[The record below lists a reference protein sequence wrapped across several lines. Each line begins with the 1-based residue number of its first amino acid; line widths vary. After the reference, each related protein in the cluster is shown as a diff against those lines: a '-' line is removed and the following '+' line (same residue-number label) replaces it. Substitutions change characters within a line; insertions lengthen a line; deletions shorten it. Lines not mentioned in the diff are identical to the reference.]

1 MDDDNCSQYESRCN
15 TDEHLTDEIDAA
27 SENEKQSSEANDEKI
42 HQDEDLNVVPD
53 DMKSALDASSA
64 NEYTD
69 EEYLELYQ
77 KSCLG
82 KSCSS
87 QGWIQKIRSF
97 CCKLPGYYYCI
108 VHMIF
113 MLLIGIIIFFV
124 TNKSYLCMTLFVI
137 SLDAFANVVFFDCPL
152 SSLEKKY
159 LNTSL
164 IDSRL
169 KSIQNY
175 GMMYANN
182 KIYDTQLEVII
193 NGWTLCAGKIL
204 LLIVFD
210 WLKISY

>member
-1 MDDDNCSQYESRCN
+1 MNDNNESQYE
-15 TDEHLTDEIDAA
+15 EPI
-27 SENEKQSSEANDEKI
+27 EKGRMSKEEKI
-42 HQDEDLNVVPD
+42 VTSAHTTKDTTTHTTEDTATVATQTAPTSD
-53 DMKSALDASSA
+53 KSVND
-64 NEYTD
+64 YTD

-77 KSCLG
+77 NSRLG

-87 QGWIQKIRSF
+87 QGWIHNIRTI

-108 VHMIF
+108 LHMIF
-113 MLLIGIIIFFV
+113 MLLVGVIIFFV
-124 TNKSYLCMTLFVI
+124 TNKSYLCMTLLVI

-169 KSIQNY
+169 KTIQNY

-182 KIYDTQLEVII
+182 KVYDTQLEVII

-204 LLIVFD
+204 FLIVFD
-210 WLKISY
+210 WFHIAY

>member
-1 MDDDNCSQYESRCN
+1 
-15 TDEHLTDEIDAA
+15 
-27 SENEKQSSEANDEKI
+27 
-42 HQDEDLNVVPD
+42 
-53 DMKSALDASSA
+53 
-64 NEYTD
+64 
-69 EEYLELYQ
+69 
-77 KSCLG
+77 
-82 KSCSS
+82 
-87 QGWIQKIRSF
+87 
-97 CCKLPGYYYCI
+97 
-108 VHMIF
+108 MIF